1 MTEDFLHYIWNFQR
15 FNPHALHCVSG
26 EPVEVI
32 KSGVHN
38 LDSGPD
44 FFNSRLKIGDT
55 EWAGNVEIHL
65 RSSDWYKHGHQSD
78 KVYDKVILHL
88 VWEDDQPVK
97 RANGDLIP
105 TLELKGRVSKVV
117 LDKYQTLSDS
127 KLWVPCA
134 NEFSSVDDIYIKQ
147 QMDRMMVERL
157 EQKSERID
165 RLLSLHVSD
174 WEEVFY
180 QLLCR
185 YFGFKV
191 NATPFEL
198 LSTTL
203 PFSILRKHQNNQLQ
217 LEALLFGQAGFLNED
232 FKGDYP
238 LQLQKEYQYLA
249 KKYQLKAMDVS
260 LWKFMRMRPS
270 NFPTIRLAQLAA
282 LIHKHQKFFSPLIES
297 KEVKQ
302 LSDFFKVKAF
312 GYWNAHYRLDVPA
325 ARNHEKKLGKQSVQL
340 LLINVVAP
348 LLFNYGLK
356 KGSENFKE
364 KAIELLENLPAEK
377 NTITKKWEALGAPL
391 KNAFH
396 SQALIQLKN
405 NHCEFKKCLTCMLGN
420 AIIKKE

>member
-1 MTEDFLHYIWNFQR
+1 MTEDFLHYIWKFQR
-15 FNPHALHCVSG
+15 FNPHALQCVSG

-55 EWAGNVEIHL
+55 EWVGNVEIHL

-117 LDKYQTLSDS
+117 LDKYQTLSES

-134 NEFSSVDDIYIKQ
+134 NEFSSVDEIYLKQ

-157 EQKSERID
+157 EQKSKRID
-165 RLLSLHVSD
+165 RLLSLHIND

-203 PFSILRKHQNNQLQ
+203 PFSILRKHQNNLMQ
-217 LEALLFGQAGFLNED
+217 LEALLFGQAGFLNEE

-238 LQLQKEYQYLA
+238 LQLQKEYQFMA

-297 KEVKQ
+297 KEVIQ
-302 LSDFFKVKAF
+302 LYNLFNVKASD
-312 GYWNAHYRLDVPA
+312 YWKAHYRFDVPA
-325 ARNHEKKLGKQSVQL
+325 ARNHEKKLGKQSIQL

-348 LLFNYGLK
+348 ILFNYGLK
-356 KGSENFKE
+356 KGSEDHKE
-364 KAIELLENLPAEK
+364 KALELLENLPAEK
-377 NTITKKWEALGAPL
+377 NAITKKWKTLGAPL
-391 KNAFH
+391 DSAFH

>member
-1 MTEDFLHYIWNFQR
+1 MTEDFLHYIWKFQR
-15 FNPHALHCVSG
+15 FNPHALQCVSG
-26 EPVEVI
+26 ESVEVI
-32 KSGVHN
+32 KSGAHN

-88 VWEDDQPVK
+88 VWEDDQTVK
-97 RANGDLIP
+97 RSNGDLIP

-117 LDKYQTLSDS
+117 LDKYQALSES
-127 KLWVPCA
+127 RLWVPCA
-134 NEFSSVDDIYIKQ
+134 NEFSSVEEIYLNQ
-147 QMDRMMVERL
+147 QLDRMMVERL
-157 EQKSERID
+157 EQKSKRID
-165 RLLSLHVSD
+165 RLLSLHVND

-203 PFSILRKHQNNQLQ
+203 PFSILRKHQNNLMQ
-217 LEALLFGQAGFLNED
+217 LEALLFGQAGFLDKD

-238 LQLQKEYQYLA
+238 LQLQKEYKYLA

-297 KEVKQ
+297 KEVVQ
-302 LSDFFKVKAF
+302 LSDFFKVQASD
-312 GYWNAHYRLDVPA
+312 YWKAHYRFDVPA
-325 ARNHEKKLGKQSVQL
+325 ARNHEKKLGKQSIQL
-340 LLINVVAP
+340 LLINVVSP

-356 KGSENFKE
+356 KGSEEFKE
-364 KAIELLENLPAEK
+364 KAIELLDNLPAEK
-377 NTITKKWEALGAPL
+377 NAITKKWEALGAPL
-391 KNAFH
+391 ESAFH

-420 AIIKKE
+420 AILKKD